1 MGVEI
6 MQSILHES
14 DTEARRKAFIREL
27 AVAASP
33 RARPGAHARRAARVR
48 PPGWQGKAAFAN
60 VKNLR
65 SCAVVA
71 RQDRHKHSR
80 QHRRQGGE
88 MSNIMDDLGELIFG
102 DDLAN
107 EAMFRGAALEHGA
120 ILDRRFE
127 QGRPGV
133 AGEVRPREGSADHG
147 TVYIRTSE
155 GAFSSGKASYPKVGE
170 VIQVKETRRGFE
182 PWRIRLK
189 RPKAACLLL
198 S

>member
-1 MGVEI
+1 
-6 MQSILHES
+6 
-14 DTEARRKAFIREL
+14 
-27 AVAASP
+27 
-33 RARPGAHARRAARVR
+33 
-48 PPGWQGKAAFAN
+48 
-60 VKNLR
+60 
-65 SCAVVA
+65 
-71 RQDRHKHSR
+71 
-80 QHRRQGGE
+80 

-102 DDLAN
+102 DDLAS

-133 AGEVRPREGSADHG
+133 AGEYRPQIREGSADHG

-170 VIQVKETRRGFE
+170 VIQVKESETDGFE

-189 RPKAACLLL
+189 RGPEGGMFELLCEL
-198 S
+198 EGSRSVNTHRGNSGGRRISE